1 MNGLDLLK
9 QKLREKGYTT
19 SQVERKIVAGVLE
32 IVSNEPG
39 VYTDLYE
46 ARKELTRVSAEERQL
61 REQIEQEYKDIRKE
75 RIAFTDEKCELY
87 DYISAFNDALQKC
100 ETAEARDA
108 MRTAQIFLNS
118 IVVKSAY
125 DNTAMINGLASI
137 LTHGNV
143 TEIALLKPVKG
154 KKPYEG
160 CKRL

>member
-19 SQVERKIVAGVLE
+19 SQVESKIVAGVLE

-46 ARKELTRVSAEERQL
+46 ARKELTRVSAEERRL
-61 REQIEQEYKDIRKE
+61 REQLEQDQKGLRKE
-75 RIAFTDEKCELY
+75 HIAFTAEQCELC

-108 MRTAQIFLNS
+108 MRTAQVFLNS
-118 IVVKSAY
+118 IEVESAY

-143 TEIALLKPVKG
+143 TEIALLKPVRG
-154 KKPYEG
+154 KKTYEG
-160 CKRL
+160 RKRL